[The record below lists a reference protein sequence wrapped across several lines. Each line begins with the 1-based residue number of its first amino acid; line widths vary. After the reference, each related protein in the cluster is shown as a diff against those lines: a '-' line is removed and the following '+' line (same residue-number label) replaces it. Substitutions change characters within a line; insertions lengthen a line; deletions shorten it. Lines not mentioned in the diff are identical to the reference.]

1 MRAARRERSAS
12 STPPRS
18 PVTLFPLPH
27 GGGVLKPVLLA
38 TMKIPD
44 FALLGLSPE
53 DKARLESDSIVE
65 LYRFKPKRSYG
76 YYGGVLYRMPTG
88 NYVSVMAKP
97 MKRPDDKLT
106 FRSYGRWMVEYM
118 QLFDAFGVERPKPIA
133 VWGTLAIHLIPP
145 TATIKAIMID
155 YAYTVSKLKDILREY
170 ELVRRV
176 YNTVSKIYSEI
187 PELRGKLDL
196 LLSRSE
202 SEAEAL
208 ERILAATAEI
218 LGRLEEQ
225 GKLLRLI
232 QESASKIDTLIDVL
246 ADLLDAGD
254 VEGARRVLAQMKG
267 EAVVVEEG
275 ARMLGEGLPDFA
287 RDNPWLKVLSERR

>member
-1 MRAARRERSAS
+1 
-12 STPPRS
+12 
-18 PVTLFPLPH
+18 
-27 GGGVLKPVLLA
+27 VLKPVLLA

-44 FALLGLSPE
+44 SALLGLSPE
-53 DKARLESDSIVE
+53 DKVRLDSESIVE
-65 LYRFKPKRSYG
+65 LHRFRPRRSYG

-88 NYVSVMAKP
+88 NYVSVIAKP
-97 MKRPDDKLT
+97 MKRPDDKLDL
-106 FRSYGRWMVEYM
+106 RYYGRWMVDYM
-118 QLFDAFGVERPKPIA
+118 QLFDAFGAERPKPVA

-145 TATIKAIMID
+145 SAAVKAIVID
-155 YAYTVSKLKDILREY
+155 YAYTASKLKEILKEY

-202 SEAEAL
+202 SEAEAV

-218 LGRLEEQ
+218 LSRLEEQ
-225 GKLLRLI
+225 SKLLKLI
-232 QESASKIDTLIDVL
+232 QESASKIDILIDVL
-246 ADLLDAGD
+246 ADLLDSGD
-254 VEGARRVLAQMKG
+254 VEGAKRVLAQMKG

-275 ARMLGEGLPDFA
+275 AKMLGAGLPDFA
-287 RDNPWLKVLSERR
+287 KDNPWLKVLSERR

>member
-1 MRAARRERSAS
+1 MQSAGRPRSAS
-12 STPPRS
+12 SARLLS
-18 PVTLFPLPH
+18 PVTLSPLPH
-27 GGGVLKPVLLA
+27 SGGVLKPVLLA

-53 DKARLESDSIVE
+53 DKVRLEGDSIVE

-97 MKRPDDKLT
+97 MKRPDDKLDL
-106 FRSYGRWMVEYM
+106 RHYGRWMVEYM
-118 QLFDAFGVERPKPIA
+118 QLFDLFGVEQPKPIA

-145 TATIKAIMID
+145 TAAVKAIVID
-155 YAYTVSKLKDILREY
+155 YVWTVSKLKDVLKEY

-202 SEAEAL
+202 SAAEAV

-225 GKLLRLI
+225 GKLLGLI
-232 QESASKIDTLIDVL
+232 RESASKIDTLIDVL
-246 ADLLDAGD
+246 ADLLDSGD

>member
-1 MRAARRERSAS
+1 
-12 STPPRS
+12 
-18 PVTLFPLPH
+18 
-27 GGGVLKPVLLA
+27 VLKPVLLA

-53 DKARLESDSIVE
+53 DKVRLESDSIVE

-97 MKRPDDKLT
+97 MKRPDEKLT

-118 QLFDAFGVERPKPIA
+118 QLFDAFGVEQPKPVA

-145 TATIKAIMID
+145 TATIKAMMID
-155 YAYTVSKLKDILREY
+155 YAYTVSKLKDILKEY

-218 LGRLEEQ
+218 LGLLEEQ
-225 GKLLRLI
+225 GKLLKLI
-232 QESASKIDTLIDVL
+232 QSSASKIDTLIDVL
-246 ADLLDAGD
+246 LDFLDAGNI
-254 VEGARRVLAQMKG
+254 EAAKRVLAQMKG
-267 EAVVVEEG
+267 EAAVVEVGVEELSR
-275 ARMLGEGLPDFA
+275 ALPDFA
-287 RDNPWLKVLSERR
+287 KDNPWLGLLKGRDSR